1 MPVPEYG
8 MVATLALL
16 GRRLAAVAAAC
27 RACCC
32 CCCWAV
38 VADEATRAVEEDDG
52 GAAALMPVAEGCNAD
67 ADDMGG
73 PPPPPPPAARLSRR
87 SQGLE
92 GDPAANELWCVA
104 QQTTKGPQTGQA
116 GEWKMRM
123 RARLEKN
130 VKMRAFENLQR

>member
-16 GRRLAAVAAAC
+16 LGRRLAAVAAAW

-38 VADEATRAVEEDDG
+38 DADEDEATRAVEEEAG
-52 GAAALMPVAEGCNAD
+52 VPALLPAVEGCSAD

-73 PPPPPPPAARLSRR
+73 PPPPPAARLSRR

-92 GDPAANELWCVA
+92 GEPAVQTRVVWCVA
-104 QQTTKGPQTGQA
+104 QQTRIGT
-116 GEWKMRM
+116 E
-123 RARLEKN
+123 
-130 VKMRAFENLQR
+130 